1 MTHNMRVASEEIER
15 SGSVD
20 RYSPAETLDSPDA
33 LAARLA
39 LSGARDLV
47 VLIAG
52 NGTGQALAAAL
63 ETARRLSSDSPTL
76 LVDLGATQDWFAD
89 ILDRQGSCRT
99 EIAGFADLIAERA
112 SFSEVIWRDL
122 STKLDVIPSG
132 GIVDRDALNLVFAA
146 LASSYSRLVLHA
158 SDWRAPA
165 AVAAAEIAD
174 FVVIVAPPAR
184 LRRYARRF
192 APIAR
197 RRRRRGHW
205 ICGAAHA
212 VGLRRGRLNGRG
224 AGRRRPYAIALVCGA
239 SPARLA
245 IRSMKSSDSASTS
258 FRTDTAFGSPS
269 RSSFASP
276 WTVLQISAEILDG
289 SLS

>member
-39 LSGARDLV
+39 LSGARDLI

-63 ETARRLSSDSPTL
+63 ETARRLSSDRPTL

-89 ILDRQGSCRT
+89 ILDRRGACRT

-146 LASSYSRLVLHA
+146 LAPSYSRLVLHA

-184 LRRYARRF
+184 LRHTLEDLRRSPAAGGAEVIGFAARR
-192 APIAR
+192 AR
-197 RRRRRGHW
+197 
-205 ICGAAHA
+205 
-212 VGLRRGRLNGRG
+212 
-224 AGRRRPYAIALVCGA
+224 
-239 SPARLA
+239 
-245 IRSMKSSDSASTS
+245 SDFEEDA
-258 FRTDTAFGSPS
+258 
-269 RSSFASP
+269 
-276 WTVLQISAEILDG
+276 
-289 SLS
+289 